1 MTNGCFSCRLGLR
14 VTKIPNKEN
23 RKMKKSFTLIELLV
37 VIAIIA
43 ILAGMLLPALS
54 AARESARNTSCINL
68 LSQIGKASIMFSNNN
83 EGKLPGTATV
93 TGNTGVAK
101 TDLFSVKGKKAPG
114 SGEAPNKL
122 LNGGYLTG
130 GRIKNTDTDQLDDAF
145 KKYFKCPTDKQALFT
160 TSNLSFDW
168 VIVEGGDGKRQI
180 VGRDNPGS
188 AIWADHATTD
198 DAEGNHPAVTNILY
212 MGGNVK
218 TKELADDSFE
228 KIDDF
233 SW

>member
-1 MTNGCFSCRLGLR
+1 
-14 VTKIPNKEN
+14 
-23 RKMKKSFTLIELLV
+23 MKKSFTLIELLV

-43 ILAGMLLPALS
+43 ILAAMLLPALS

-101 TDLFSVKGKKAPG
+101 TDSFANKGAKAPG
-114 SGEAPNKL
+114 SGTAPNRL

-130 GRIKNTDTDQLDDAF
+130 GRIKNDQTAQLNDAF
-145 KKYFKCPTDKQALFT
+145 EKYFKCPTDKEAAFT
-160 TSNLSFDW
+160 TSALSYDW
-168 VIVEGGDGKRQI
+168 VVIEGGNGKRQV

-212 MGGNVK
+212 LGGNVK
-218 TKELADDSFE
+218 TKELADDTFE

-233 SW
+233 TW